1 MLRSARPA
9 LAIEPSSL
17 CKWLW
22 QTSAW
27 VLVEESDGRVLISV
41 TTAGLLHDRRSRVLA
56 VSQRAWVGATSAEA
70 RLSWPS
76 LRIWL
81 CRHARPEPI
90 GSVAPRAAQ
99 GSDRTGSSRRAGMG
113 AGASSRPKPV

>member
-1 MLRSARPA
+1 M
-9 LAIEPSSL
+9 EPRGL

-27 VLVEESDGRVLISV
+27 VLVEASDGRVLISV
-41 TTAGLLHDRRSRVLA
+41 TTAGVPPDTRRRVLA

-76 LRIWL
+76 LRIWF
-81 CRHARPEPI
+81 CSHARPEPI

-99 GSDRTGSSRRAGMG
+99 GSDRTGSSSRAVMVVV
-113 AGASSRPKPV
+113 A